1 MPVRFK
7 FQRPTFVQVDVLRTA
22 IAWEKLSKARPLLA
36 VPNRQAAGEYHQHEM
51 EPA

>member
-7 FQRPTFVQVDVLRTA
+7 FQGPTFVDVLRTA

-36 VPNRQAAGEYHQHEM
+36 VPNRHAAGEYYQHEM